1 VVEVGVDDAVWEG
14 LGGAGDLEALA
25 VSDEEGDGGAG
36 GLEGEPEGAPV
47 WLRVLVVVTV
57 DVGLASR
64 ACVGLRVRLRVG
76 LASGLGEPEGLP
88 VGEPD
93 RDGELRL
100 EGEKDRDTLRTASL
114 RAATGSGL

>member
-76 LASGLGEPEGLP
+76 LGLGEPEGLP

-93 RDGELRL
+93 RDGEL
-100 EGEKDRDTLRTASL
+100 EGEKPEDRDTLRTASL

>member
-1 VVEVGVDDAVWEG
+1 MGVDDAVWEG

-76 LASGLGEPEGLP
+76 LGLGEPEGLP

-93 RDGELRL
+93 RDGEL

-114 RAATGSGL
+114 RAATGSASGL